1 MVRKILICLLFI
13 YGVNCTCTR
22 VPLTCQQIK
31 HFVDGHNLHRQD
43 AAFGHIPR
51 QPAAANMNALVWDE
65 ELAEKAARWA
75 ENGLFAHNPDRTV
88 PSKRWEQIGENVFYS
103 TIYSP
108 VGSVVPNLAEAMNGW
123 FSEFMN
129 YNFEPY
135 SLEIAQ
141 AVGHYTQM
149 VWAESTKIGCGISQK
164 RENGFVT
171 TLFVC
176 DYGPTGNFI
185 GETPYKASPTRG
197 YLHCGN
203 EDCKRQYGAYC

>member
-1 MVRKILICLLFI
+1 MSYKILIYLLFI
-13 YGVNCTCTR
+13 CGVKTSKR
-22 VPLTCQQIK
+22 VQLSCEQIK
-31 HFVDGHNLHRQD
+31 QFVDGHNLHRLD
-43 AAFGHIPR
+43 AALGHIPR
-51 QPAAANMNALVWDE
+51 QPAASNMKPMVWDE

-75 ENGLFAHNPDRTV
+75 ENGLFDHNPDRTV
-88 PSKRWEQIGENVFYS
+88 PSKRWDQIGENIFYS
-103 TIYSP
+103 SIFSP
-108 VGSVVPNLAEAMNGW
+108 FGSVIPNLQEPMNAW

-135 SLEIAQ
+135 SLDIAK

-164 RENGFVT
+164 RENDYVT

-185 GETPYKASPTRG
+185 GQTPYRPSSSRG
-197 YLHCGN
+197 YLQW
-203 EDCKRQYGAYC
+203 DDSCKRLYGAKCS